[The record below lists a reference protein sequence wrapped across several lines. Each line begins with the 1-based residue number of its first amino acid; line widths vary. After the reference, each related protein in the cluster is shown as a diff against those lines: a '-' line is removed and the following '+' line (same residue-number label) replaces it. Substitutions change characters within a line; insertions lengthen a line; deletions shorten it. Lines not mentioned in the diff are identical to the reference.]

1 MAEIYSHSK
10 LSTFEQCKLK
20 YKYRYID
27 KIKPD
32 VEQTARFEVE
42 LQALQKHLN
51 LKIKAKDLNA
61 MRAAVN
67 SYLRLINTIKEV
79 NHND

>member
-1 MAEIYSHSK
+1 MITCNIKVE
-10 LSTFEQCKLK
+10 LK
-20 YKYRYID
+20 NPNIVLKAL
-27 KIKPD
+27 KPD

-67 SYLRLINTIKEV
+67 SYLRLINTIKEGG
-79 NHND
+79 